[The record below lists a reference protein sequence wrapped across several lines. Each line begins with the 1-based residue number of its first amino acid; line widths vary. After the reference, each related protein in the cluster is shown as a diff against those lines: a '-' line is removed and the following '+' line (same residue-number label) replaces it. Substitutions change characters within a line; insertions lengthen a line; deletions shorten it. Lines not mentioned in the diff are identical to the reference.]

1 MSHIVR
7 SERTSR
13 LPACHHHYHHHDDDN
28 VDDGKGSADD
38 NRQQR
43 MMPTYAN
50 STTLN
55 KMTYSAN
62 NGVDD
67 CAIDYDDYCKVF
79 I

>member
-1 MSHIVR
+1 
-7 SERTSR
+7 
-13 LPACHHHYHHHDDDN
+13 